1 MMSLPLCRASSKMS
15 IMPNGAT
22 QRSDTKV
29 LLSLKRNTPGR
40 SPFERRHVC
49 PSQRV
54 HSSPAIFDRQ
64 IAAHDIAGFAQALVE
79 GAQTAYPP
87 VRRCAAE
94 KPAHRDG
101 RLLPACRER
110 PGDDRTAEQR
120 D

>member
-54 HSSPAIFDRQ
+54 HSTQGPHLF
-64 IAAHDIAGFAQALVE
+64 HEAQALTHSYSHKCSHRIFKRLEAAHARMMLE
-79 GAQTAYPP
+79 GP
-87 VRRCAAE
+87 VSPRC
-94 KPAHRDG
+94 D
-101 RLLPACRER
+101 
-110 PGDDRTAEQR
+110 
-120 D
+120 